1 MPAPILKFKRGSLS
15 ALPGLQAGE
24 PGWVTD
30 TKDLFVGID
39 STTGNNQIVG
49 SARYWQREGTTTG
62 SGVKLVEGTNNGAN
76 AITIEAPATIGSD
89 QTYTFPAVPTNGGYL
104 RVNGSGTMTWD
115 TGSGWNGGAFP
126 LSGLDIDGG
135 TDIGANIVDAD
146 EFIVDDGG
154 GGTNRKTDAVRIKDY
169 VLGRV
174 NSNSAGAA
182 LPNLQVTGIQTS
194 AFNHLTTLTVSGVT
208 TTAGLLDANNGINAS
223 TVKVED
229 LTNNRIVIAG
239 TGGEL
244 EDDSKF
250 TFDGSTFTVDGT
262 ATVTGTVNANAV
274 HLGAEGVAMRMTSD
288 TISGPALIT
297 IDPAAVGNDT
307 GKVVIAGDLQVDG
320 TTTTINSTVM
330 QVDDKNLELGTGAAD
345 DAAADGGGITVIS
358 GEGNKTFK
366 FEATGDNWESS
377 ENFDLASGK
386 VFKVANSEVLS
397 ATALSTNVVVD
408 IASINING
416 ATDLGA
422 EVVGTDEFILS
433 DGGGET
439 NRKTDASRIKDYV
452 LGGGQGA
459 RFPQIR
465 ISGIT
470 TAAFVDS
477 TNLKVSGIATF
488 SQAIEAPDIR
498 QADGGLIPLMGA
510 IKNTGSA
517 GLVTAFKFS
526 GGGIDSFT
534 VSGGIADVV
543 TTGIAATTYVSNQQ
557 QTLTQGQTAVNI
569 AAGYEVGFVDIYM
582 NGVRLQTGTD
592 YIQTNSNTI
601 TLTQGATVG
610 DEIES
615 IAWKTLGTVASLQD
629 LTVANSLTVTGDLTV
644 EGTTTQINTVNTS
657 IEDTLLELQKVD
669 GAALSSDT
677 NKDVGLVMNYYDGSA
692 KKAAFYWDDSA
703 AKFVLL
709 KEGSETSGVMTPTTY
724 GALEIGS
731 LWLNDCAGAHQ
742 VISCSGTTRSLN
754 DITVDGG
761 AF

>member
-104 RVNGSGTMTWD
+104 RVNASGTMTWD
-115 TGSGWNGGAFP
+115 TGSGWNGGSFP
-126 LSGLDIDGG
+126 LSALDIDGG

-146 EFIVDDGG
+146 EFIIDDGG
-154 GGTNRKTDAVRIKDY
+154 GGTNRKTDAIRVKDY

-274 HLGAEGVAMRMTSD
+274 HLGAEGSAMRMTSN
-288 TISGPALIT
+288 TISGPAEIT
-297 IDPAAVGNDT
+297 IDPAAVGNNT

-377 ENFDLASGK
+377 ENMDLASGK

-416 ATDLGA
+416 ATDLGE
-422 EVVGTDEFILS
+422 EVVGTDEFILA
-433 DGGGET
+433 DGGGEN

-498 QADGGLIPLMGA
+498 QSDGGLIPLIGA

-526 GGGIDSFT
+526 GGGIDSYS
-534 VSGGIADVV
+534 VSNGIADIV

-709 KEGSETSGVMTPTTY
+709 KEGSENSGVMTPTSY

-731 LWLNDCAGAHQ
+731 LWLNDCAGAHE

>member
-104 RVNGSGTMTWD
+104 RVNASGTMTWD
-115 TGSGWNGGAFP
+115 TGSGWNGGSFP
-126 LSGLDIDGG
+126 LSALDIDGG

-146 EFIVDDGG
+146 EFIIDDGG
-154 GGTNRKTDAVRIKDY
+154 GGTNRKTDAIRVKDY

-274 HLGAEGVAMRMTSD
+274 HLGAEGSAMRMTSN
-288 TISGPALIT
+288 TISGPAEIT
-297 IDPAAVGNDT
+297 IDPAAVGNNT

-377 ENFDLASGK
+377 ENMDLASGK

-433 DGGGET
+433 DGGGEN

-498 QADGGLIPLMGA
+498 QSDGGLIPLIGA

-526 GGGIDSFT
+526 GGGIDSYS
-534 VSGGIADVV
+534 VSNGIADIV

-709 KEGSETSGVMTPTTY
+709 KEGSENSGVMTPTSY

-731 LWLNDCAGAHQ
+731 LWLNDCAGAHE

>member
-104 RVNGSGTMTWD
+104 RVNASGTMTWD
-115 TGSGWNGGAFP
+115 TGSGWNGGSFP
-126 LSGLDIDGG
+126 LSALDIDGG

-146 EFIVDDGG
+146 EFIIDDGG
-154 GGTNRKTDAVRIKDY
+154 GGTNRKTDAIRVKDY

-274 HLGAEGVAMRMTSD
+274 HLGAEGSAMRMTSN
-288 TISGPALIT
+288 TISGPSEIT
-297 IDPAAVGNDT
+297 IDPAAVGNNT

-377 ENFDLASGK
+377 ENMDLASGK

-416 ATDLGA
+416 ATDLGE
-422 EVVGTDEFILS
+422 EVVGTDEFILA
-433 DGGGET
+433 DAGGEN

-498 QADGGLIPLMGA
+498 QSDGGLIPLIGA

-526 GGGIDSFT
+526 GGGIDSYS
-534 VSGGIADVV
+534 VSNGIADIV

-569 AAGYEVGFVDIYM
+569 AAGYENGFIDVYM

-692 KKAAFYWDDSA
+692 KKAAFYRDDSA
-703 AKFVLL
+703 AKFVLI
-709 KEGSETSGVMTPTTY
+709 KEGSETSGVMTPTAY

-731 LWLNDCAGAHQ
+731 LWLDDCAGAHE

>member
-104 RVNGSGTMTWD
+104 RVNASGTMTWD
-115 TGSGWNGGAFP
+115 TGSGWNGGSFP
-126 LSGLDIDGG
+126 LSALDIDGG

-146 EFIVDDGG
+146 EFIIDDGG
-154 GGTNRKTDAVRIKDY
+154 GGTNRKTDAIRVKDY

-274 HLGAEGVAMRMTSD
+274 HLGAEGSAMRMTSN
-288 TISGPALIT
+288 TISGPSEIT
-297 IDPAAVGNDT
+297 IDPAAVGNNT

-377 ENFDLASGK
+377 ENMDLASGK

-416 ATDLGA
+416 ATDLGE
-422 EVVGTDEFILS
+422 EVVGTDEFILA
-433 DGGGET
+433 DAGGEN

-498 QADGGLIPLMGA
+498 QSDGGLIPLIGA

-526 GGGIDSFT
+526 GGGIDSYS
-534 VSGGIADVV
+534 VSNGIADIV

-569 AAGYEVGFVDIYM
+569 AAGYENGFIDVYM

-709 KEGSETSGVMTPTTY
+709 KEGSETSGVMTPTAY

-731 LWLNDCAGAHQ
+731 LWLNDCAGAHE

>member
-1 MPAPILKFKRGSLS
+1 MLDEPLS
-15 ALPGLQAGE
+15 A
-24 PGWVTD
+24 
-30 TKDLFVGID
+30 
-39 STTGNNQIVG
+39 
-49 SARYWQREGTTTG
+49 
-62 SGVKLVEGTNNGAN
+62 
-76 AITIEAPATIGSD
+76 
-89 QTYTFPAVPTNGGYL
+89 
-104 RVNGSGTMTWD
+104 
-115 TGSGWNGGAFP
+115 
-126 LSGLDIDGG
+126 LDIDGG

-146 EFIVDDGG
+146 EFIIDDGG
-154 GGTNRKTDAVRIKDY
+154 GGTNRKTDAIRVKDY

-274 HLGAEGVAMRMTSD
+274 HLGAEGSAMRMTSN
-288 TISGPALIT
+288 TISGPAEIT
-297 IDPAAVGNDT
+297 IDPAAVGNNT

-377 ENFDLASGK
+377 ENMDLASGK

-416 ATDLGA
+416 ATDLGE
-422 EVVGTDEFILS
+422 EVVGTDEFILA
-433 DGGGET
+433 DGGGEN

-477 TNLKVSGIATF
+477 TNLKVSGL
-488 SQAIEAPDIR
+488 S
-498 QADGGLIPLMGA
+498 LIH
-510 IKNTGSA
+510 I
-517 GLVTAFKFS
+517 
-526 GGGIDSFT
+526 
-534 VSGGIADVV
+534 
-543 TTGIAATTYVSNQQ
+543 
-557 QTLTQGQTAVNI
+557 
-569 AAGYEVGFVDIYM
+569 
-582 NGVRLQTGTD
+582 
-592 YIQTNSNTI
+592 
-601 TLTQGATVG
+601 
-610 DEIES
+610 
-615 IAWKTLGTVASLQD
+615 
-629 LTVANSLTVTGDLTV
+629 
-644 EGTTTQINTVNTS
+644 
-657 IEDTLLELQKVD
+657 
-669 GAALSSDT
+669 
-677 NKDVGLVMNYYDGSA
+677 
-692 KKAAFYWDDSA
+692 
-703 AKFVLL
+703 
-709 KEGSETSGVMTPTTY
+709 
-724 GALEIGS
+724 
-731 LWLNDCAGAHQ
+731 
-742 VISCSGTTRSLN
+742 
-754 DITVDGG
+754 
-761 AF
+761 

>member
-1 MPAPILKFKRGSLS
+1 
-15 ALPGLQAGE
+15 
-24 PGWVTD
+24 
-30 TKDLFVGID
+30 
-39 STTGNNQIVG
+39 
-49 SARYWQREGTTTG
+49 
-62 SGVKLVEGTNNGAN
+62 
-76 AITIEAPATIGSD
+76 
-89 QTYTFPAVPTNGGYL
+89 
-104 RVNGSGTMTWD
+104 
-115 TGSGWNGGAFP
+115 
-126 LSGLDIDGG
+126 
-135 TDIGANIVDAD
+135 
-146 EFIVDDGG
+146 
-154 GGTNRKTDAVRIKDY
+154 
-169 VLGRV
+169 
-174 NSNSAGAA
+174 
-182 LPNLQVTGIQTS
+182 
-194 AFNHLTTLTVSGVT
+194 
-208 TTAGLLDANNGINAS
+208 
-223 TVKVED
+223 
-229 LTNNRIVIAG
+229 
-239 TGGEL
+239 
-244 EDDSKF
+244 
-250 TFDGSTFTVDGT
+250 
-262 ATVTGTVNANAV
+262 
-274 HLGAEGVAMRMTSD
+274 MTSD

-416 ATDLGA
+416 ATDLGE
-422 EVVGTDEFILS
+422 EVVGTDEFILA
-433 DGGGET
+433 DAGGEN

-498 QADGGLIPLMGA
+498 QSDGGLIPLIGA

-526 GGGIDSFT
+526 GGGIDSYS
-534 VSGGIADVV
+534 VSGGIADIV

-592 YIQTNSNTI
+592 YIQTNSNTV

-677 NKDVGLVMNYYDGSA
+677 NKDVGIVMNYYSGSA

-703 AKFVLL
+703 SKFVLL
-709 KEGSETSGVMTPTTY
+709 SEGSETSGVMTPTAY

-731 LWLNDCAGAHQ
+731 LYVNDCAGASQ
-742 VISCSGTTRSLN
+742 VISCSGTTRSLDN
-754 DITVDGG
+754 ITVDGG